1 MYIAQDASLEDF
13 FHILEWYWTE
23 LRVDPAPDDGEMLM
37 LEDGS
42 VNDPYVDDE
51 AEDDDGALDAVM
63 DAPGEPAAL
72 DGPPEPEA
80 PTPEDPPSPSEPS
93 SSLPPLQAPPGE
105 PTRDKLDNI
114 PAPPST
120 WGNPDENLELVPPAS
135 ESSWHTLSSPG
146 KIAEVAVS
154 TPAGSLGEP
163 APSTPE
169 QRPKLQKLPQ
179 FVIPGPEH
187 ERDLLK
193 AQMDQQIAALR
204 PGLGLERYCK
214 RSNYISARG
223 TNWP

>member
-1 MYIAQDASLEDF
+1 MMKLKMTTVHWMQSWMPLGSLL
-13 FHILEWYWTE
+13 HWTGR
-23 LRVDPAPDDGEMLM
+23 LSQKHRHPR
-37 LEDGS
+37 
-42 VNDPYVDDE
+42 
-51 AEDDDGALDAVM
+51 
-63 DAPGEPAAL
+63 
-72 DGPPEPEA
+72 
-80 PTPEDPPSPSEPS
+80 TPSPSEPS
-93 SSLPPLQAPPGE
+93 SSLPPLQAPPRE

-135 ESSWHTLSSPG
+135 ESSGHTLSSPG

>member
-80 PTPEDPPSPSEPS
+80 PTPEDPKPKRTQ
-93 SSLPPLQAPPGE
+93 LFLA
-105 PTRDKLDNI
+105 T
-114 PAPPST
+114 A
-120 WGNPDENLELVPPAS
+120 A
-135 ESSWHTLSSPG
+135 SSPG
-146 KIAEVAVS
+146 R
-154 TPAGSLGEP
+154 THPRQTG
-163 APSTPE
+163 
-169 QRPKLQKLPQ
+169 
-179 FVIPGPEH
+179 
-187 ERDLLK
+187 
-193 AQMDQQIAALR
+193 
-204 PGLGLERYCK
+204 
-214 RSNYISARG
+214 
-223 TNWP
+223 